1 MRAANQSMLG
11 PTRRR
16 FLRSAIGAGGMALIS
31 SFLRIAA
38 PIFST
43 DASTRSSGPLES
55 LKLRHL

>member
-1 MRAANQSMLG
+1 
-11 PTRRR
+11 
-16 FLRSAIGAGGMALIS
+16 MALIS